1 MSILG
6 KLFREFVTPQTKV
19 GDKSTPASPEK
30 VDATVEKNVTAS
42 PIHFSIEIDL
52 SEEKSGI
59 DIRPIPRRE
68 EMGLKDYY
76 VLDVETTGLDR
87 KRDRIVEIA
96 WVKVEKGKI
105 VDSYFTLV
113 NPEIPISPA
122 ASALNGI
129 CNEDVANAPTYSE
142 IRGTVR
148 SALMGSTIVG
158 HNVTFDLA
166 FVRNLLGDMES
177 QIMYADTMTIARHA
191 FPGQNSYKLGELC
204 KSLSLS
210 QQSTHRA
217 LDDVLTTKELLD
229 KCQDELKRK
238 AEEEKVRKRQK
249 KEQEHRERAEIYGK
263 SPLFD
268 ISFVF
273 TGAFTYPREEMMQLA
288 VDAGA
293 FARTSVTRN
302 TDYLVVGYVDNL
314 PDWAIERKIGKANE
328 IISKGGK
335 IKKISE
341 SEYIML
347 IENANRALSR

>member
-1 MSILG
+1 MWIYKQIKSITDIG
-6 KLFREFVTPQTKV
+6 NADV
-19 GDKSTPASPEK
+19 GNRKC
-30 VDATVEKNVTAS
+30 
-42 PIHFSIEIDL
+42 
-52 SEEKSGI
+52 
-59 DIRPIPRRE
+59 PRRTAFRPH
-68 EMGLKDYY
+68 D
-76 VLDVETTGLDR
+76 TN
-87 KRDRIVEIA
+87 
-96 WVKVEKGKI
+96 GKPCRLQHEL
-105 VDSYFTLV
+105 VYDSVSHGTATFFT
-113 NPEIPISPA
+113 
-122 ASALNGI
+122 
-129 CNEDVANAPTYSE
+129 
-142 IRGTVR
+142 
-148 SALMGSTIVG
+148 
-158 HNVTFDLA
+158 
-166 FVRNLLGDMES
+166 
-177 QIMYADTMTIARHA
+177 
-191 FPGQNSYKLGELC
+191 
-204 KSLSLS
+204 
-210 QQSTHRA
+210 
-217 LDDVLTTKELLD
+217 ELLD

-249 KEQEHRERAEIYGK
+249 KEQEHRERVEIYGK